1 MKQDNEQQQKEEL
14 WVIRTIFGDSILQR
28 DEHHSTFHQTAY
40 LLTVDLEDDRVM
52 VLRLFF
58 PSTYPS
64 ADCPVFEVTSLY
76 CGSTKIDT
84 SMVDTIQ
91 HRFQTLF
98 QPGQVVLY
106 DWIQWLRE
114 YIQDYIKVKPTA
126 VAAVVPTP
134 SLILE
139 EEEEETITD
148 DLPSIFS
155 SEPLV
160 DRKSVF
166 VAHIAA
172 VKSPKHVNQVMSAL
186 LANKKIARA
195 THKIMAYRIQLS
207 SGSIL
212 QDHDDDGETAA
223 GGMYKRAG
231 CGVPRSNST
240 LLFWGDVI

>member
-1 MKQDNEQQQKEEL
+1 MKQDNEKQQKEEL
-14 WVIRTIFGDSILQR
+14 WVIRAIFGDSILQR
-28 DEHHSTFHQTAY
+28 DEHHSTLHQTAY
-40 LLTVDLEDDRVM
+40 LLSIDLGDDRVM

-114 YIQDYIKVKPTA
+114 YIQGHIKEKPTA
-126 VAAVVPTP
+126 VAASVVPTP
-134 SLILE
+134 LLILE
-139 EEEEETITD
+139 KEEEETIAD
-148 DLPSIFS
+148 ALPSIFS
-155 SEPLV
+155 SDPLV

-166 VAHIAA
+166 VAHVAA
-172 VKSPKHVNQVMSAL
+172 VKSPKHVNQVMAAL

-195 THKIMAYRIQLS
+195 THNIMAYRIQLS

-223 GGMYKRAG
+223 GGMYKRAK
-231 CGVPRSNST
+231 SY
-240 LLFWGDVI
+240 

>member
-1 MKQDNEQQQKEEL
+1 MEQDNEQQQEEER
-14 WVIRTIFGDSILQR
+14 WVIRVIFGDSILQR
-28 DEHHSTFHQTAY
+28 DEHYSTLHQTAY

-52 VLRLFF
+52 VFRLFF

-64 ADCPVFEVTSLY
+64 AHCPVFEVISLY
-76 CGSTKIDT
+76 CGSTKIDA

-114 YIQDYIKVKPTA
+114 YIQDHTKGKRAAT
-126 VAAVVPTP
+126 VAAVVAPAP
-134 SLILE
+134 ILSME
-139 EEEEETITD
+139 EQEKKAISDD

-155 SEPLV
+155 SESLV

-172 VKSPKHVNQVMSAL
+172 VKSPKDVNRVMSAL

-195 THKIMAYRIQLS
+195 THNIMAYRIQLLK
-207 SGSIL
+207 GSIL

-223 GGMYKRAG
+223 GG
-231 CGVPRSNST
+231 
-240 LLFWGDVI
+240 I